1 MSTAVVKAQ
10 ALPTSPAGSASPGMA
25 SGATAGSKRP
35 AESEAAAP
43 SASKAPRMSE
53 SSIAVKRVMK
63 EFEQIKKNGIEQEIG
78 IEFSLKDPDQPME
91 WEVLWKYELDPMHAS
106 DTHLTIQKQLREKG
120 LSGVR
125 LGMKF
130 PEDYP
135 GNAPFVWLKGP
146 HIYCPIIF
154 GGGGFCAETLSANF
168 GWTPLMRAYMLQ
180 VSLRALVENY
190 KRVEL
195 DFTVKEHTEK
205 SARQNTERIFEIHNR
220 GWGTRKTE
228 S

>member
-1 MSTAVVKAQ
+1 
-10 ALPTSPAGSASPGMA
+10 
-25 SGATAGSKRP
+25 
-35 AESEAAAP
+35 
-43 SASKAPRMSE
+43 
-53 SSIAVKRVMK
+53 MK
-63 EFEQIKKNGIEQEIG
+63 
-78 IEFSLKDPDQPME
+78 
-91 WEVLWKYELDPMHAS
+91 WKYDLPPELAS

-120 LSGVR
+120 LTEVN

-195 DFTVKEHTEK
+195 DFTVKEHTEL
-205 SARQNTERIFEIHNR
+205 SARKNTERIFDIHKK
-220 GWGTRKTE
+220 GWGSRITE

>member
-1 MSTAVVKAQ
+1 
-10 ALPTSPAGSASPGMA
+10 MA
-25 SGATAGSKRP
+25 TGATAGSKRP

-43 SASKAPRMSE
+43 SASKQRLTD

-63 EFEQIKKNGIEQEIG
+63 EFEQIKKNGIEAEINMKF
-78 IEFSLKDPDQPME
+78 ELMDEDNPME
-91 WEVLWKYELDPMHAS
+91 WKVLWEYPLPPELAS

-135 GNAPFVWLKGP
+135 YNAPFVWLKGP

-168 GWTPLMRAYMLQ
+168 GWTSLMRAYMLQ

-195 DFTVKEHTEK
+195 DFTVKEHTEL
-205 SARQNTERIFEIHNR
+205 SARKNTERIFDIHKK
-220 GWGTRKTE
+220 GWGNRKDE

>member
-1 MSTAVVKAQ
+1 
-10 ALPTSPAGSASPGMA
+10 MA
-25 SGATAGSKRP
+25 IGATAGSKRP

-43 SASKAPRMSE
+43 SSSKQRVTDSA
-53 SSIAVKRVMK
+53 IAVKRVMK
-63 EFEQIKKNGIEQEIG
+63 EFEQIKKNGIEAEIN
-78 IEFSLKDPDQPME
+78 IEFELMDENNPME
-91 WEVLWKYELDPMHAS
+91 WKCKWKYPLSPEFAS

-120 LSGVR
+120 LSGVD

-135 GNAPFVWLKGP
+135 HNAPFVWLKGP

-168 GWTPLMRAYMLQ
+168 GWTSLMRAYMLQ

-195 DFTVKEHTEK
+195 DFTVKEHTEQ
-205 SARQNTERIFEIHNR
+205 SARVNTERIFDIHKK
-220 GWGTRKTE
+220 GWGTRITE

>member
-1 MSTAVVKAQ
+1 MSTAAAKVQ
-10 ALPTSPAGSASPGMA
+10 AVPASPTDSGSAAMTTGA
-25 SGATAGSKRP
+25 LSGAKRP
-35 AESEAAAP
+35 AEGEAAAP
-43 SASKAPRMSE
+43 SSSKQRMTD
-53 SSIAVKRVMK
+53 SSVAVKRVMR
-63 EFEQIKKNGIEQEIG
+63 EFEQIKKNGIEAEIG
-78 IEFSLKDPDQPME
+78 IEFELMNEDKPME
-91 WEVLWKYELDPMHAS
+91 WKVKWKYDLPPELAS

-120 LSGVR
+120 LTEVN

-195 DFTVKEHTEK
+195 DFTVKEHTEL
-205 SARQNTERIFEIHNR
+205 SARKNTERIFEIHNK
-220 GWGTRKTE
+220 GWGNRKDA

>member
-1 MSTAVVKAQ
+1 
-10 ALPTSPAGSASPGMA
+10 MA
-25 SGATAGSKRP
+25 TGATVGSKRP
-35 AESEAAAP
+35 AESEATAP
-43 SASKAPRMSE
+43 SSSKVSRTSG
-53 SSIAVKRVMK
+53 SSIAVMRVMK
-63 EFEQIKKNGIEQEIG
+63 EFEQIKKNGIEAEINMKF
-78 IEFSLKDPDQPME
+78 ELVDEDNPME
-91 WEVLWKYELDPMHAS
+91 WKVLWEYPLPPELAS
-106 DTHLTIQKQLREKG
+106 DTHLTIQKQLRDKG
-120 LSGVR
+120 LTGVR

-195 DFTVKEHTEK
+195 DFSVKEHTEK
-205 SARQNTERIFEIHNR
+205 SARTNTETIFQYHKN
-220 GWGTRKTE
+220 GWGTRKPE

>member
-1 MSTAVVKAQ
+1 
-10 ALPTSPAGSASPGMA
+10 MA
-25 SGATAGSKRP
+25 TNATAGTKRP
-35 AESEAAAP
+35 AEDGAAAAP
-43 SASKAPRMSE
+43 SSSKAPRPLN
-53 SSIAVKRVMK
+53 SSIAVMRVMK
-63 EFEQIKKNGIEQEIG
+63 EYEQIKKNGIEAEIG
-78 IEFSLKDPDQPME
+78 IEFKLKDPDNPME
-91 WEVLWKYELDPMHAS
+91 WEVEWKYELPPELAS
-106 DTHLTIQKQLREKG
+106 DTHLTIQKQLRDKG

-195 DFTVKEHTEK
+195 DFSVKEHTEK
-205 SARQNTERIFEIHNR
+205 SARTNTETIFQYHKN
-220 GWGTRKTE
+220 GWGTRKPE

>member
-1 MSTAVVKAQ
+1 
-10 ALPTSPAGSASPGMA
+10 MA
-25 SGATAGSKRP
+25 INATAGSKRP
-35 AESEAAAP
+35 AEDGAAAAP
-43 SASKAPRMSE
+43 SSSKAPRPSG
-53 SSIAVKRVMK
+53 SSIAVMRVMK
-63 EFEQIKKNGIEQEIG
+63 EFEQIKKNGIEAEIG
-78 IEFSLKDPDQPME
+78 IEFELMDEDNPME
-91 WEVLWKYELDPMHAS
+91 WAVEWKYELPPELAS

-195 DFTVKEHTEK
+195 DFTVKEHTEL
-205 SARQNTERIFEIHNR
+205 SARKNTERIFDLHKK
-220 GWGTRKTE
+220 GWGSRITE